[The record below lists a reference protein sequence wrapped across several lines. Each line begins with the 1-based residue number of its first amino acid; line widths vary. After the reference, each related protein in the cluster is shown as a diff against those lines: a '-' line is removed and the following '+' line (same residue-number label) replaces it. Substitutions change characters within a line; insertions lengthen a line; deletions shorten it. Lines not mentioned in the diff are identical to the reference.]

1 MQRRTR
7 LATETPEQASV
18 GITIEDLVRLHG
30 QRLLLELLAGKA
42 GTWRRIFSAEPHRPS
57 LPLTGFVDLYTFD
70 RAQVLGNTELL
81 YLRQMDPKSRYEA
94 LYIIFQFVLPCVIIT
109 NAYEVFPELIQLAE
123 EREIPL
129 LRTSLSTARFVHHYV
144 AALDFDFA
152 PQTTVHGTLVDVYGV
167 GLLLTGRSGIG
178 KSEIALDLV
187 ERGHRLVADDVV
199 HLRRQRRVLMA
210 EANRL
215 LGFNIEVR
223 GIGILDVER
232 LFGIRA
238 IRARKRVEVQVLLT
252 PWDGA
257 EDYERTGLDDER
269 SAILG
274 VEIPLVRLPIFPGKN
289 VTVICET
296 IAMNH
301 LLKVRGYNA
310 AEVLSNRLT
319 SELNKASETVPR
331 PSNLSDL
338 DAT

>member
-1 MQRRTR
+1 M
-7 LATETPEQASV
+7 
-18 GITIEDLVRLHG
+18 HG
-30 QRLLLELLAGKA
+30 RRLLLEFLAGTS
-42 GTWRRIFSAEPHRPS
+42 GGWRRIFSAEPNRPS

-70 RAQVLGNTELL
+70 RAQILGNTELL
-81 YLRQMDPKSRYEA
+81 YLRQMSSQDRYDA
-94 LYIIFQFVLPCVIIT
+94 LNIIFQFELPCVIIT
-109 NAYEVFPELIQLAE
+109 NAYEVFPELIRLAD

-129 LRTSLSTARFVHHYV
+129 LRTSLSTARFTHHYV
-144 AALDFDFA
+144 SALDFDFA
-152 PQTTVHGTLVDVYGV
+152 PQTAVHGTLVDVYGV
-167 GLLLTGRSGIG
+167 GLLLSGRSGIG

-257 EDYERTGLDDER
+257 EDYERTGLTEDK

-274 VEIPLVRLPIFPGKN
+274 VEVPLVRLPIFPGKN

-310 AEVLSNRLT
+310 AEVLSKRLS
-319 SELNKASETVPR
+319 SELNKGQSAAPGSPD
-331 PSNLSDL
+331 LSGV